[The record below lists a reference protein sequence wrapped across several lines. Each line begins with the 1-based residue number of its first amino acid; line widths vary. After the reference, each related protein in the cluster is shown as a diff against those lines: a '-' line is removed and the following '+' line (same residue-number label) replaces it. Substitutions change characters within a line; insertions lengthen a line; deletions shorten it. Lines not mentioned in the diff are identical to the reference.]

1 MAFYDHVG
9 HVDHVGQ
16 TFFHFFQWTRVG
28 DQTEGDDPLG
38 STDSCTD
45 LFGLY
50 HHEGHEEH
58 EEIRGRIASR
68 VERLSNF
75 IFVLF
80 VHFVVF
86 FLVYNSTK
94 ERSSNSIFVHFV
106 VFFHQSPLPNNRLLV
121 GGILCGFVLRRM
133 MGINAGI
140 NPSPRQLD
148 IPNGT
153 SVGCFP
159 SDC

>member
-1 MAFYDHVG
+1 MWAML
-9 HVDHVGQ
+9 
-16 TFFHFFQWTRVG
+16 TMLAKLFFIFFRGLGWG

-50 HHEGHEEH
+50 HHEGHEVH

-68 VERLSNF
+68 VER
-75 IFVLF
+75 
-80 VHFVVF
+80 
-86 FLVYNSTK
+86 
-94 ERSSNSIFVHFV
+94 SSNSIFVLIVTFV
-106 VFFHQSPLPNNRLLV
+106 VFFRQSPLPNNRLLD
-121 GGILCGFVLRRM
+121 GGILCGFVLRGM

-140 NPSPRQLD
+140 NPSPRQLG

>member
-1 MAFYDHVG
+1 MWAML
-9 HVDHVGQ
+9 
-16 TFFHFFQWTRVG
+16 TMLAKLFFIFFRGLGWG

-50 HHEGHEEH
+50 HHEGHEVH

-94 ERSSNSIFVHFV
+94 CAKKSKDETPNAIFHSCV
-106 VFFHQSPLPNNRLLV
+106 VKV
-121 GGILCGFVLRRM
+121 
-133 MGINAGI
+133 
-140 NPSPRQLD
+140 D
-148 IPNGT
+148 
-153 SVGCFP
+153 
-159 SDC
+159 